1 MGEGNIYWKTDASQ
15 ICLKIFS
22 QDYGKLLKVTLWEWH
37 AKLARKYCFIRGKPL
52 QWCWV
57 AQHKQ
62 VTIGGTGPA
71 LFKPDGKVSIDR
83 PVLSEWFPHPV
94 QSRAPELFL
103 GTLLLRYFFFFFFT
117 YLAQQPERL
126 FSAREVEDKFGEV
139 TVLWQLQFAGDA
151 AADIHPW
158 KQFKTLSLLFTSK
171 CLEWQIN

>member
-1 MGEGNIYWKTDASQ
+1 MGERNIYWKIDASQ
-15 ICLKIFS
+15 FFLKIFS

-37 AKLARKYCFIRGKPL
+37 AKLACKYCFIRGKPL

-62 VTIGGTGPA
+62 VTIGGRGPA

-83 PVLSEWFPHPV
+83 SVLSKWFPHPV

-103 GTLLLRYFFFFFFT
+103 GTSVLWYFFT

-126 FSAREVEDKFGEV
+126 FSAREVEDKFEEV
-139 TVLWQLQFAGDA
+139 TVLWQLQFAGYA
-151 AADIHPW
+151 AANIHPW